1 MRKLLFVFSG
11 LLLLGLS
18 CKKESSQTGQV
29 SILKT
34 KWTLSSIQDTKSKVI
49 TNFPNDANNK
59 ISIDFTDSLSI
70 ISFSGICNGGQ
81 GKYTLSSDN
90 KTIKIADLA
99 TTKIACKYVEWE
111 QYVTSNLANAFTY
124 TINGNNLEIDSNGS
138 YNLNF
143 TKN

>member
-1 MRKLLFVFSG
+1 MRKLLFVYSG

-34 KWTLSSIQDTKSKVI
+34 KWTLSSIQDTKSNVI

-59 ISIDFTDSLSI
+59 IYIDFTDSLSI
-70 ISFSGICNGGQ
+70 ISFGGVCIGGQ

-90 KTIKIADLA
+90 KTIKITDLV
-99 TTKIACKYVEWE
+99 TTLIACKYVEWE

-124 TINGNNLEIDSNGS
+124 KINGNNLEIDSNGS